1 MDAVPLFGRSF
12 VGVYRSGDFSHTH
25 SVRKL
30 TASWLIITHD
40 CTPPSIGM
48 NRTFWG
54 VVVPGLV
61 NFLVD
66 LCGLVVVGGAGVVG
80 ASMCRR
86 FPILTIWGVLP
97 GMLWRVRRECVLTVF
112 FNCLGAVG
120 FGAVIIGGASVIRII
135 G

>member
-1 MDAVPLFGRSF
+1 
-12 VGVYRSGDFSHTH
+12 
-25 SVRKL
+25 
-30 TASWLIITHD
+30 
-40 CTPPSIGM
+40 M

-61 NFLVD
+61 YFLVN
-66 LCGLVVVGGAGVVG
+66 LRGLVVGGAFVVG
-80 ASMCRR
+80 ASISMRQC

-97 GMLWRVRRECVLTVF
+97 GMLWRVRRECVLAVF

-120 FGAVIIGGASVIRII
+120 SGAVIIGGASVIRVI

>member
-1 MDAVPLFGRSF
+1 
-12 VGVYRSGDFSHTH
+12 
-25 SVRKL
+25 
-30 TASWLIITHD
+30 
-40 CTPPSIGM
+40 M

-66 LCGLVVVGGAGVVG
+66 LRGLMVGGTGVFV
-80 ASMCRR
+80 ASMRQR

-112 FNCLGAVG
+112 FNCLWAVG
-120 FGAVIIGGASVIRII
+120 FGAVIIGGASVIRVI